1 MLFSPEQRQSLGM
14 EFFLVD
20 DRFYLTERVVI
31 AKSREPEK
39 WSEAMWQMIQAKR
52 LYNKALYDYKRHYKE
67 TQEYLDE
74 NRLKKQLQVE
84 PIYRVL
90 NTNVSGQVIKQLIQD
105 WRSFFGLLRSE
116 NIDKKLKSRQ
126 RPPAYKRKG
135 AFANP
140 WYLATT
146 AIQKALFKKQDD
158 HPIRLSGTTID
169 IYSRCVT
176 DLSQLKGVRLVPSR
190 QLKVEIK
197 NCRNQRKIEQ
207 RFLALADDLTQ
218 EFIQE
223 GKSVTDV
230 SFFDELARREHQ
242 FLKDFYQ
249 SDIIAEIVY
258 SPYRDNVKSSLYRE
272 MFTVTKKSKD
282 KNGKLVEKQI
292 EQFNLKGDIGKVAVI
307 DMNLRDMAVA
317 TSDGFFLFNL
327 RPVKHKNQLWNDAVA
342 KLQQKIDKVKKEE
355 KVLSEKLKTFNKDL
369 SEIEKI
375 KKEKITRRLADY
387 DRQIS
392 NLMNE
397 KWRKTAH
404 RNQYMSNF
412 SHQLSRQLITLCKS
426 FNIQTI
432 IIGKNK
438 NQKQGINLKRKTN
451 REFVLV
457 PFTQF
462 IEKIQYK
469 ALKANINV
477 ILVEESY
484 TSKTSYVDQ
493 EPLFSFKSRPS
504 KAQLKTELQGRR
516 LKRGVFKT
524 RLGKRIHA
532 DINGCCNIGRK
543 VIGEEM
549 YQYIPSSML
558 ASYQPNR
565 VNVTLK

>member
-1 MLFSPEQRQSLGM
+1 MLFTPEQRQSLSM
-14 EFFLVD
+14 EFFLTD
-20 DRFYLTERVVI
+20 DRFYLTKRVVI
-31 AKSREPEK
+31 AKNREPEK

-67 TQEYLDE
+67 TKEHLDE
-74 NRLKKQLQVE
+74 NRLKKRLQVE

-90 NTNVSGQVIKQLIQD
+90 KTNVSSQVIKQLIQD
-105 WRSFFGLLRSE
+105 WRSFFAVLRSE
-116 NIDKKLKSRQ
+116 NVGKNLKSHQ
-126 RPPAYKRKG
+126 RPPSYKRKG

-140 WYLATT
+140 WYLASN

-218 EFIQE
+218 EFIQK
-223 GKSVTDV
+223 GSPKDV
-230 SFFDELARREHQ
+230 AFFDELARREHQ
-242 FLKDFYQ
+242 FLTDFYQ
-249 SDIIAEIVY
+249 GDIIAEIVY
-258 SPYRDNVKSSLYRE
+258 SPYRDDKPSLYRE
-272 MFTVTKKSKD
+272 MFTVTKKTKD
-282 KNGKLVEKQI
+282 KNGNMVEKQI
-292 EQFNLKGDIGKVAVI
+292 EQFNIKGDIGKVAVI

-355 KVLSEKLKTFNKDL
+355 KALSEKLKTFNKDL

-375 KKEKITRRLADY
+375 KKDKITRRLADY
-387 DRQIS
+387 DRQLS

-438 NQKQGINLKRKTN
+438 NQKQGINLRRKTN
-451 REFVLV
+451 REFGFV

-469 ALKANINV
+469 ALKARISV

-484 TSKTSYVDQ
+484 TSKTSYVDH
-493 EPLFSFKSRPS
+493 ETLFSFKSRPS
-504 KAQLKTELQGRR
+504 KEQLKTELQGRR
-516 LKRGVFKT
+516 LKRGCFKT
-524 RLGKRIHA
+524 RQGT
-532 DINGCCNIGRK
+532 NPC
-543 VIGEEM
+543 
-549 YQYIPSSML
+549 
-558 ASYQPNR
+558 
-565 VNVTLK
+565 